1 MNDKEIK
8 VFQAI
13 SDMFGYNTS
22 RVIFNL
28 YVGFLHDM
36 KMLGLI
42 LSIPFKF
49 IEFYKK
55 AANERKHK

>member
-28 YVGFLHDM
+28 YVDSLHDM

-42 LSIPFKF
+42 LSMPFKF